1 MLKNSVTYFTKNLF
15 QFVYSLI
22 NLLQSYNCEQE
33 KKQALLK
40 ILDTKV
46 IYPVFQF
53 LNSRIIVV

>member
-33 KKQALLK
+33 KTSTIENFRYKSYLSCVS
-40 ILDTKV
+40 I
-46 IYPVFQF
+46 PE
-53 LNSRIIVV
+53 